1 VLIDIIYRWLS
12 ARGMRGPALALL
24 ADVLGVLSLLAAMW
38 LVNWVA
44 KHVISRAVRSIVLRS
59 DAMWDDIFLRAGVF
73 TRLSHL
79 APALVLVGFKSR
91 FFARQHAWLDA
102 IRVVVNVYLV
112 VIALMVIAALLD
124 AVVEIYDRK
133 SASRRVPLKGF
144 MQGAKLV
151 VFLAGGL
158 FILSLVLGRS
168 PRYFLSGLGALT
180 AVLLLIF
187 RDALLGFAAGVQI
200 SVSRMVQVGD
210 WIELPKYGADGD
222 VIDVGLTTTSSRSVL
237 STTR

>member
-1 VLIDIIYRWLS
+1 
-12 ARGMRGPALALL
+12 
-24 ADVLGVLSLLAAMW
+24 
-38 LVNWVA
+38 
-44 KHVISRAVRSIVLRS
+44 
-59 DAMWDDIFLRAGVF
+59 
-73 TRLSHL
+73 
-79 APALVLVGFKSR
+79 
-91 FFARQHAWLDA
+91 
-102 IRVVVNVYLV
+102 
-112 VIALMVIAALLD
+112 
-124 AVVEIYDRK
+124 
-133 SASRRVPLKGF
+133 
-144 MQGAKLV
+144 
-151 VFLAGGL
+151 
-158 FILSLVLGRS
+158 VLGRS